1 MIFSKWI
8 LDSLSSGI
16 LNSNAQCSG
25 LHKQKFPGFRNS
37 DYLTWGDMW
46 NPMTPFYL
54 VSLWPDDRTT
64 SQAVSQDWC
73 GQVAWFVILI
83 PWDKLIHKAPV
94 LTCSSV
100 YTKRF
105 YELWRC
111 AALSSIFKS
120 SFSSNAICIVMVKWI
135 FFFCFVS
142 FGGSTSP
149 ILSSVGQVS
158 FPKQFPGITKDFL
171 WHDWQTAP
179 EMKRKVR
186 KWDATRSLLAYQG
199 GKNLHTYSM
208 IIIMFLYYTF
218 MRAKCSM
225 ETKQVKSILDLV
237 DHVLNSIN
245 LVWRKHFNCWYLDL

>member
-16 LNSNAQCSG
+16 LNSNAQYSG
-25 LHKQKFPGFRNS
+25 LHKQKFPGFRNP
-37 DYLTWGDMW
+37 DYLTWDDMW
-46 NPMTPFYL
+46 NLMTRFYL

-120 SFSSNAICIVMVKWI
+120 SFSSNAIGIVMVKCI
-135 FFFCFVS
+135 FSFVLFLLKALLPPFSRVWVRSHFPNS
-142 FGGSTSP
+142 FRVSP
-149 ILSSVGQVS
+149 RIFYGMID
-158 FPKQFPGITKDFL
+158 KQHQK
-171 WHDWQTAP
+171 WKEKCEN
-179 EMKRKVR
+179 EM
-186 KWDATRSLLAYQG
+186 Q
-199 GKNLHTYSM
+199 
-208 IIIMFLYYTF
+208 
-218 MRAKCSM
+218 
-225 ETKQVKSILDLV
+225 LDL
-237 DHVLNSIN
+237 
-245 LVWRKHFNCWYLDL
+245 YLHIKAVKIYIRILW